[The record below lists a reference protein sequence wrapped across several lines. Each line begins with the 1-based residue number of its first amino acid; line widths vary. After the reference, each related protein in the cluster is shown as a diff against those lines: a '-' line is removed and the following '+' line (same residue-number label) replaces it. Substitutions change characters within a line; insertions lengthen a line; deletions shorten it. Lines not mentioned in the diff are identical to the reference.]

1 MADKEVV
8 FVVEDEF
15 LVRESI
21 VRELEDAG
29 FGVMTAESGDEAL
42 DILSKLPRID
52 VLLTD
57 IRMPGRINGWTLADM
72 ARRQSPK
79 LPVIYM
85 SGFCPDQGMEVE
97 GSLFLAKPYR
107 ADELM
112 RAIEKLLCREKK

>member
-1 MADKEVV
+1 
-8 FVVEDEF
+8 
-15 LVRESI
+15 VRESI

-29 FGVMTAESGDEAL
+29 FGVMTAECGDEAL

-57 IRMPGRINGWTLADM
+57 IRMPGHINGWTLADM

-97 GSLFLAKPYR
+97 RSLFLAKPYR
-107 ADELM
+107 ADEM
-112 RAIEKLLCREKK
+112 MKAIEKLLCREKK

>member
-29 FGVMTAESGDEAL
+29 FGVMTAECGDEAL
-42 DILSKLPRID
+42 YILSKQPRID

-107 ADELM
+107 ADEMM

>member
-29 FGVMTAESGDEAL
+29 FGVMTAECGDEAL
-42 DILSKLPRID
+42 DILSKQPRID

-85 SGFCPDQGMEVE
+85 SGFCHDQGMEVE

-107 ADELM
+107 ADEMM